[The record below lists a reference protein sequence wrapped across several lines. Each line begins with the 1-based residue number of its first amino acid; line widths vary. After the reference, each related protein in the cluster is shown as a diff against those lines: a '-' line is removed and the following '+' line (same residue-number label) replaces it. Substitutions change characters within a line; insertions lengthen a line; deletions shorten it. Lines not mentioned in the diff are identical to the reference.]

1 MNDNFDNYPNNS
13 DREVSLID
21 RFSPISDGEINPDG
35 IVNLICVAL
44 SFFFVLFLYQSLSVF
59 QYLLI
64 ESFDPSLFIH
74 VFIPHLHLGLAI
86 YFLVKRYPQG
96 WQLIVA
102 YFTISFL
109 FSIQRLADF
118 FYFDQTSDSII
129 DGLIPAPITETLS
142 YLGIYIVVLYIFL
155 RKEIR
160 SLFQIDGAKKKKG
173 FILGVVMFLI
183 YSFLSFAPGF

>member
-1 MNDNFDNYPNNS
+1 MNDNFNDYPNNS

-21 RFSPISDGEINPDG
+21 RFSPINNGEINPNG

-44 SFFFVLFLYQSLSVF
+44 SFFFALFLYQSFSVF
-59 QYLLI
+59 QNLLI

-74 VFIPHLHLGLAI
+74 IFIPHLHLGLAI

-102 YFTISFL
+102 YFVISLL
-109 FSIQRLADF
+109 FSMQRLAEF
-118 FYFDQTSDSII
+118 FYFDQTGESII
-129 DGLIPAPITETLS
+129 EGLVPIPITETLA
-142 YLGIYIVVLYIFL
+142 YLGIYAAVLYIFL

-160 SLFQIDGAKKKKG
+160 SLFQIDGAKKNKG
-173 FILGVVMFLI
+173 FVLGVVMFII
-183 YSFLSFAPGF
+183 YSFLSYFPGL